1 MAHYSFTTHVAAP
14 VEVVFGLWTNL
25 DRMTE
30 WVGGV
35 AKVTDISGP
44 IDLAG
49 TTYTVWF
56 GPMRSPT
63 EVITAERP
71 RRFETRFGNRLL
83 RGRNVATFDADG
95 DGTRLTQEFETI
107 GRIFAIMAWLFS
119 RGSYRGSFRQELEA
133 FARLAER
140 EGAAA
145 RSST

>member
-1 MAHYSFTTHVAAP
+1 MIVIRRRISDPFSGVSGMPATVAEPELGAMSVPSVSTVVVFPAP

-35 AKVTDISGP
+35 TKVTDVSGP

-83 RGRNVATFDADG
+83 RDRNVATFDADG
-95 DGTRLTQEFETI
+95 
-107 GRIFAIMAWLFS
+107 
-119 RGSYRGSFRQELEA
+119 
-133 FARLAER
+133 
-140 EGAAA
+140 
-145 RSST
+145 